1 MRARAVVEQSPEDA
15 VVEVINPEGR
25 GAVVLACEHASNAI
39 PPGLG
44 SLGLSPAALT
54 SHVAWDPGALAVARE
69 MARLLDAPLVA
80 GRVSRLVYDCNRPP
94 EAPDAMPARSEAYE
108 IPGNAALTKAER
120 RRRVETLYEPFHAA
134 LAACLKTATSTR
146 VRAPALVTVHS
157 FTPVYNGVRRTLDLG
172 VLHDAD
178 ARLADALLA
187 TAALGPA
194 HGLAVCR
201 NEPYGPADGV
211 THTLVRHGTAWRR
224 LNAMLEIRN
233 DRIADEIDQRA
244 WAARLAEAVTQA
256 LDALEGTDA
265 VAWGRR

>member
-25 GAVVLACEHASNAI
+25 GAVVLACEHASPAI
-39 PPGLG
+39 PPDLG
-44 SLGLSPAALT
+44 ALGLSPAALT

-80 GRVSRLVYDCNRPP
+80 SRVSRLVYDCNRPP
-94 EAPDAMPARSEAYE
+94 EAPDAMPARSEAHE
-108 IPGNAALTKAER
+108 IPGNAALAMAER
-120 RRRVETLYEPFHAA
+120 RRRVETIYEPFHAA
-134 LAACLKTATSTR
+134 LAACLKTAASAR
-146 VRAPALVTVHS
+146 PPALVTVHS
-157 FTPVYNGVRRTLDLG
+157 FTPVYKGVWRAVDLG

-194 HGLAVCR
+194 CGLAVRR

-233 DRIADEIDQRA
+233 DRIADDAGQHA
-244 WAARLAEAVTQA
+244 LAALLAEALTQA
-256 LDALEGTDA
+256 LDALAVADA
-265 VAWGRR
+265 VACQGR